1 MSILTVAA
9 AAAAAVAAAAAA
21 AAAARIAIRQCR
33 HFSTFLCVD
42 EVVPPVE
49 AIEEEEHEGEGR
61 PVKDKVNNYVAEGG
75 EGGFKWFCSLFWMN
89 E

>member
-21 AAAARIAIRQCR
+21 ARIAIRQCR
-33 HFSTFLCVD
+33 HFSTILCVD

-61 PVKDKVNNYVAEGG
+61 PVKDKVNNSVAEGG
-75 EGGFKWFCSLFWMN
+75 
-89 E
+89 